1 MSCEQT
7 SCNVF
12 LLILVAARSCQ
23 TSPCALHLIPL
34 SLMEAIALK
43 VAGDVVSPA
52 GTYIYE
58 AMKKQTGRA
67 KFEKG
72 KNSLQDGFALLRDE
86 KSGGLLPAQERL
98 ELLRTHAKY
107 SNFSPLSQPVF
118 DSGFLPPRLV
128 ADREDVDEITN
139 TFYGSLVHRNT
150 AKEFRSRAKKFCKDV
165 ETPAEKAQ
173 MEYALHKAEQEVAAE
188 TNLIS
193 EKSGDMEISQQ
204 RNNTASEDIHASTKL
219 KPATGLTRAPTIPDY
234 PTASGF
240 RPGPPKPI
248 ENQRTSSASIQN
260 PPIGESSGEVKHN
273 MGQRRSRNALADTS
287 TTRSPPLITS
297 TSLPE
302 SGGEQVIRNSRQRC
316 SRNALSDTSTT
327 RPPPLS
333 TATSLPGEC
342 VYHTSP
348 AQTTDVSQTR
358 KHKAATRALHFQP
371 AASPLPTRESTCSSV
386 SRGPKPSH
394 RIMPASHQ
402 VAQENQF
409 SDRFQHC
416 LKQSRSRIALTDTS
430 PNRIPL
436 PLPKLSEQESSYNTA
451 PTQAS
456 THPRLCILDNL
467 LSNSDLHGME
477 QRCCRGLFGRNIPR
491 GKRRRPRVI
500 LILSRGIKADRLL
513 KQSMVAAGICS
524 PSPIP
529 RTVKR

>member
-1 MSCEQT
+1 
-7 SCNVF
+7 
-12 LLILVAARSCQ
+12 
-23 TSPCALHLIPL
+23 
-34 SLMEAIALK
+34 
-43 VAGDVVSPA
+43 
-52 GTYIYE
+52 
-58 AMKKQTGRA
+58 
-67 KFEKG
+67 
-72 KNSLQDGFALLRDE
+72 
-86 KSGGLLPAQERL
+86 
-98 ELLRTHAKY
+98 
-107 SNFSPLSQPVF
+107 
-118 DSGFLPPRLV
+118 
-128 ADREDVDEITN
+128 
-139 TFYGSLVHRNT
+139 
-150 AKEFRSRAKKFCKDV
+150 
-165 ETPAEKAQ
+165 
-173 MEYALHKAEQEVAAE
+173 MEYALHKAEQGEEFPLPEPHFLILNAEVAAE

-193 EKSGDMEISQQ
+193 EKSGDMEIPQQQ

-219 KPATGLTRAPTIPDY
+219 KPATGLTKAPTIPDY
-234 PTASGF
+234 PIASGF

-248 ENQRTSSASIQN
+248 ENQRTSSASVQN

-302 SGGEQVIRNSRQRC
+302 SGGEQVTRNSRQRC

-394 RIMPASHQ
+394 RIMPASNQ

-456 THPRLCILDNL
+456 THPHIMYSRQPLI
-467 LSNSDLHGME
+467 
-477 QRCCRGLFGRNIPR
+477 QFGPARNGTAVLPPHMATGSGQLR
-491 GKRRRPRVI
+491 F
-500 LILSRGIKADRLL
+500 
-513 KQSMVAAGICS
+513 
-524 PSPIP
+524 
-529 RTVKR
+529 